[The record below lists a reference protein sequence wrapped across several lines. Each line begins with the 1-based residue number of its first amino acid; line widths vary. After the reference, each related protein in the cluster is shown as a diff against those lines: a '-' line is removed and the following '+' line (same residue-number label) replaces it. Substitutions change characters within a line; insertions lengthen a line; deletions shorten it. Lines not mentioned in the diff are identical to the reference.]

1 MGGSVMLF
9 FVLSERLPP
18 SPHRLPLRVPARP
31 TSCCGLC
38 AQKGAFQRGL
48 TETSRALGPGEAA
61 LVRSE
66 IPTITDPQSTVHCEW
81 DLRQASLT
89 SHSENPEG

>member
-1 MGGSVMLF
+1 MEVEGGGWVCDAV

-18 SPHRLPLRVPARP
+18 SPHRLPLRVPSFPVPPLLWA
-31 TSCCGLC
+31 LC
-38 AQKGAFQRGL
+38 PGAFQRGL

-81 DLRQASLT
+81 DLRQASFDF
-89 SHSENPEG
+89 SF